1 MSETTIPSSA
11 ARSAERAVEA
21 RYSLYL
27 DEAQRLIQA
36 GIDEIR
42 EKGGVDPRV
51 SDIVRRAGLSNKAFY
66 RHFKSK
72 EELLLAV
79 LEEGLQRS
87 RDDFD
92 THIAAATSP
101 IDRVRT
107 WIMRVAELAVDP
119 ESASST
125 RPLLV
130 YQATLAENLGPQV
143 RSNVDRVMEPLKQ
156 ALIEAKASGALPN
169 IEPGRATD
177 HVYFATWGWVHGR
190 ILAYVQPSREE
201 AESLADFI
209 LNGLR

>member
-1 MSETTIPSSA
+1 MIPASA
-11 ARSAERAVEA
+11 VRSAERAVKA
-21 RYSLYL
+21 RYSAYL

-36 GIDEIR
+36 GIEEIR

-51 SDIVRRAGLSNKAFY
+51 SDIVKRAGLSNKAFY

-87 RDDFD
+87 AEDFD
-92 THIAAATSP
+92 IHLAAATSP
-101 IDRVRT
+101 LDRVRT
-107 WIMRVAELAVDP
+107 WVLRTAELAVDQ
-119 ESASST
+119 ESATAT

-143 RSNVDRVMEPLKQ
+143 RGNVDRVMAPLRQ
-156 ALIEAKASGALPN
+156 ALTEAKEAGALPN
-169 IEPGRATD
+169 IDPARATD

-190 ILAYVQPSREE
+190 ILAYVQPTREE
-201 AESLADFI
+201 AEALADFI
-209 LNGLR
+209 LRGLR